1 MLTGG
6 ADVMPLDELA
16 GAAARILACRG
27 YVDPHDVGE
36 WPNELAG
43 ELAALAELGCCP
55 WCPGWCPSCPVTLTP
70 DALAD
75 HWVADKEDEYER
87 SLPAW
92 RCDCGAVYK
101 VLSEWEGHTASYSV
115 FYHLGD
121 DALAGPLCA
130 GAARPD
136 SDEDCVHDSCGD
148 ILFGAGCSL
157 GGLAGTSH
165 INGYGRVAHSS
176 ACPACGRRFADVIAD
191 RASAQQALFSR
202 PARPRPGRR
211 EAPRR
216 AGKSA
221 AAGTRGGPRAIV
233 GPGQRQVI
241 DLGW

>member
-1 MLTGG
+1 
-6 ADVMPLDELA
+6 
-16 GAAARILACRG
+16 
-27 YVDPHDVGE
+27 VGE
-36 WPNELAG
+36 WPDELAG
-43 ELAALAELGCCP
+43 ELAALAEQGCCP
-55 WCPGWCPSCPVTLTP
+55 CCPGCCPPCPVTLTP

-75 HWVADKEDEYER
+75 HWVAHKEDEYER

-101 VLSEWEGHTASYSV
+101 MLSEWEGHIASYSV

-148 ILFGAGCSL
+148 ILF
-157 GGLAGTSH
+157 AGTTH
-165 INGYGRVAHSS
+165 IHGYGRVAHSS

-202 PARPRPGRR
+202 PASPQQGRR
-211 EAPRR
+211 EAPLR
-216 AGKSA
+216 AGNSA
-221 AAGTRGGPRAIV
+221 AAGTRGGPRASV
-233 GPGQRQVI
+233 SPGQRQVVH
-241 DLGW
+241 LGW